1 MENEN
6 SKSKISELVN
16 EIVFGVLFV
25 ATLLILIIPFGS
37 VSFALNKG
45 AVGNIPA
52 TTLVSFYN
60 VLFGSITIDGT
71 AFNLV
76 NTRIVFIVTLV
87 VLILSVAT
95 MFLGWFFAKKNKK
108 LSFSLYGVTFLFV
121 IGVFF
126 ALTLSG
132 FYAFSIDSLS
142 TEIYGVDGSSTTT
155 AFGVCA
161 VIAGLGMM
169 FASLSRMFEFK
180 KYTIREMSETAILIA
195 LAVVLDKF
203 ARIPIQANGGSINFS
218 AIPLLIIAVRYGG
231 FKGFIAS
238 SFIFGFITCL
248 IDGYGLQTY
257 PFDYFV
263 ALSGYSIV
271 GIFYNAVNN
280 YYAKKKLE
288 FNLSVATKDNVQ
300 TFIKDDSNGFEE
312 WKDSETIKKSI
323 LVKENIFKVVAII
336 LGGFFA
342 MVVRYCGHMI
352 SGAILYQPITFVDN
366 FIYQSTYV
374 PVSVWIS
381 VAGMLI
387 LYKPIELINRVFPVI
402 NKKEEN

>member
-1 MENEN
+1 MKNEN

-52 TTLVSFYN
+52 TTLVGFYN

-71 AFNLV
+71 AFNLA

-218 AIPLLIIAVRYGG
+218 AIPLFIIAVRYGG

-288 FNLSVATKDNVQ
+288 LRLANNGEVVANENP
-300 TFIKDDSNGFEE
+300 FA
-312 WKDSETIKKSI
+312 
-323 LVKENIFKVVAII
+323 VKENISKIVAII

>member
-52 TTLVSFYN
+52 TTLVGFYN

-218 AIPLLIIAVRYGG
+218 AIPLFIIAVRYGG

-280 YYAKKKLE
+280 FYAKKKLE
-288 FNLSVATKDNVQ
+288 LRLANNGENVTSDNSFV
-300 TFIKDDSNGFEE
+300 
-312 WKDSETIKKSI
+312 
-323 LVKENIFKVVAII
+323 VKENIFKVVAII

>member
-52 TTLVSFYN
+52 TTLVGFYN

-161 VIAGLGMM
+161 VIVGLGMM

-218 AIPLLIIAVRYGG
+218 AIPLFIIAVRYGG

-288 FNLSVATKDNVQ
+288 LRLANNGENVTSDNPFV
-300 TFIKDDSNGFEE
+300 
-312 WKDSETIKKSI
+312 
-323 LVKENIFKVVAII
+323 VKENIFKVVAII
-336 LGGFFA
+336 LGGFCA

-387 LYKPIELINRVFPVI
+387 LYKPIELINRVFPVL

>member
-6 SKSKISELVN
+6 SKSKISEPVN

-37 VSFALNKG
+37 VSFALKEG
-45 AVGNIPA
+45 ATGNVPGEALVG
-52 TTLVSFYN
+52 FYN
-60 VLFGSITIDGT
+60 VLFGNITIGGT

-108 LSFSLYGVTFLFV
+108 LSFSLYGITFLFV

-142 TEIYGVDGSSTTT
+142 TAIFDVDGSTTNT

-169 FASLSRMFEFK
+169 LASLSRMFEFK

-218 AIPLLIIAVRYGG
+218 AIPLFIIAVRYGG

-248 IDGYGLQTY
+248 MDGYGLQTY

-288 FNLSVATKDNVQ
+288 LRLANNGEVVANENP
-300 TFIKDDSNGFEE
+300 FA
-312 WKDSETIKKSI
+312 
-323 LVKENIFKVVAII
+323 VKENIFKIVAII

-342 MVVRYCGHMI
+342 MVVRYFGHMI

-387 LYKPIELINRVFPVI
+387 LYKPIELINRIFPVV

>member
-52 TTLVSFYN
+52 TTLVGFYN

-71 AFNLV
+71 AFNLI

-132 FYAFSIDSLS
+132 FYAFSIDNLS
-142 TEIYGVDGSSTTT
+142 TAIYGVDGSSTTT

-218 AIPLLIIAVRYGG
+218 AIPLFIIAVRYGG

-288 FNLSVATKDNVQ
+288 LRLAN
-300 TFIKDDSNGFEE
+300 NG
-312 WKDSETIKKSI
+312 ETVTNENPFA
-323 LVKENIFKVVAII
+323 VKENIFKVVAII
-336 LGGFFA
+336 LGGFCA
-342 MVVRYCGHMI
+342 MVVRYFGHMT

>member
-16 EIVFGVLFV
+16 EIVFGVLFI

-52 TTLVSFYN
+52 TTLVGFYN

-218 AIPLLIIAVRYGG
+218 AIPLFIIAVRYGG

-288 FNLSVATKDNVQ
+288 LRLANNGENVTSDNPFV
-300 TFIKDDSNGFEE
+300 
-312 WKDSETIKKSI
+312 
-323 LVKENIFKVVAII
+323 VKENIFKVVAII

>member
-37 VSFALNKG
+37 VSFVLNKG

-52 TTLVSFYN
+52 TTLVGFYN

-142 TEIYGVDGSSTTT
+142 TAIYGVDGSSTTT

-218 AIPLLIIAVRYGG
+218 AIPLFIIAVRYGG

-271 GIFYNAVNN
+271 GVFYNAVNN

-288 FNLSVATKDNVQ
+288 LRLANNGENVTSDNPFV
-300 TFIKDDSNGFEE
+300 
-312 WKDSETIKKSI
+312 
-323 LVKENIFKVVAII
+323 VKENIFKVVAII

-387 LYKPIELINRVFPVI
+387 LYKPIELINRVFPVL

>member
-45 AVGNIPA
+45 AVGNVPA
-52 TTLVSFYN
+52 TTLVGFYN

-132 FYAFSIDSLS
+132 FYAFSIDNLS
-142 TEIYGVDGSSTTT
+142 TAIYGVDGSSTTT

-218 AIPLLIIAVRYGG
+218 AIPLFIIAVRYGG

-288 FNLSVATKDNVQ
+288 LRLANNGKDVTSDNS
-300 TFIKDDSNGFEE
+300 FA
-312 WKDSETIKKSI
+312 
-323 LVKENIFKVVAII
+323 VKENLFKVLSII
-336 LGGFFA
+336 LAGVLV
-342 MVVRYCGHMI
+342 MVVRYFGHMT

>member
-45 AVGNIPA
+45 AVGNVPA
-52 TTLVSFYN
+52 TTLVGFYN

-142 TEIYGVDGSSTTT
+142 TAIYGVDGSSTTT

-169 FASLSRMFEFK
+169 LASLSRMFEFK

-218 AIPLLIIAVRYGG
+218 AIPLFIIAVRYGG

-288 FNLSVATKDNVQ
+288 LRLANNGENVTSDNPFV
-300 TFIKDDSNGFEE
+300 
-312 WKDSETIKKSI
+312 
-323 LVKENIFKVVAII
+323 VKENIFKVVAII

-366 FIYQSTYV
+366 FIYQTTYV

-387 LYKPIELINRVFPVI
+387 LYKPIELINRVFPVL

>member
-37 VSFALNKG
+37 VSFAPKDEHFLGNVPT
-45 AVGNIPA
+45 ASLVG
-52 TTLVSFYN
+52 FYN
-60 VLFGSITIDGT
+60 VLFGNVTIGGT
-71 AFNLV
+71 TFNLA

-142 TEIYGVDGSSTTT
+142 TAIYGVDGSSTTT

-218 AIPLLIIAVRYGG
+218 AIPLFIIAVRYGG

-288 FNLSVATKDNVQ
+288 LRLAN
-300 TFIKDDSNGFEE
+300 NG
-312 WKDSETIKKSI
+312 ETVTNENPFA
-323 LVKENIFKVVAII
+323 VKENIFKVVAII
-336 LGGFFA
+336 LGGFCA
-342 MVVRYCGHMI
+342 MVVRYFGHMT

>member
-52 TTLVSFYN
+52 TTLVGFYN

-87 VLILSVAT
+87 VLILSIAT

-155 AFGVCA
+155 AFGVCV

-218 AIPLLIIAVRYGG
+218 AIPLFIIAVRYGG

-288 FNLSVATKDNVQ
+288 LRLANNGENVTSDNPFV
-300 TFIKDDSNGFEE
+300 
-312 WKDSETIKKSI
+312 
-323 LVKENIFKVVAII
+323 VKENIFKVVAII

>member
-52 TTLVSFYN
+52 TTLVGFYN

-76 NTRIVFIVTLV
+76 NTRIVFVVTLV

-218 AIPLLIIAVRYGG
+218 AIPLFIIAVRYGG

-288 FNLSVATKDNVQ
+288 LRLANNGENVTSDNPFV
-300 TFIKDDSNGFEE
+300 
-312 WKDSETIKKSI
+312 
-323 LVKENIFKVVAII
+323 VKENIFKVVAII

-381 VAGMLI
+381 IAGMLI

>member
-45 AVGNIPA
+45 AVGNVPA
-52 TTLVSFYN
+52 TTLVGFYN

-142 TEIYGVDGSSTTT
+142 TAIYGVDGSSTTT

-218 AIPLLIIAVRYGG
+218 AIPLFIIAVRYGG

-288 FNLSVATKDNVQ
+288 LRLAN
-300 TFIKDDSNGFEE
+300 NG
-312 WKDSETIKKSI
+312 ETVTNENPFA
-323 LVKENIFKVVAII
+323 VKENIFKVIAII

-342 MVVRYCGHMI
+342 MVVRYFGHMT

>member
-52 TTLVSFYN
+52 TTLVGFYN

-76 NTRIVFIVTLV
+76 NTRIVFVVTLV

-169 FASLSRMFEFK
+169 FASLSRMLEFK

-218 AIPLLIIAVRYGG
+218 AIPLFIIAVRYGG

-288 FNLSVATKDNVQ
+288 LRLANNGENATSDNSFV
-300 TFIKDDSNGFEE
+300 
-312 WKDSETIKKSI
+312 
-323 LVKENIFKVVAII
+323 VKENIFKVVAII

-342 MVVRYCGHMI
+342 MVARYCGHMI

-381 VAGMLI
+381 IAGMLI

>member
-6 SKSKISELVN
+6 SKSKIGELVN
-16 EIVFGVLFV
+16 EIVFGALFV

-37 VSFALNKG
+37 VGFKLRDGVTAELPAK
-45 AVGNIPA
+45 AFVG
-52 TTLVSFYN
+52 FYN
-60 VLFGSITIDGT
+60 VLFGSVTINGT
-71 AFNLV
+71 AFNLI

-87 VLILSVAT
+87 VLFLSAAT

-108 LSFSLYGVTFLFV
+108 LSFSLYGVTFLLV

-132 FYAFSIDSLS
+132 FYAFSIDEVSFADFKLK
-142 TEIYGVDGSSTTT
+142 TTTNT

-218 AIPLLIIAVRYGG
+218 AIPLFIIAVRYGG

-248 IDGYGLQTY
+248 MDGYGLQTY

-280 YYAKKKLE
+280 YYARKKLE
-288 FNLSVATKDNVQ
+288 LRLANNGEVVANENP
-300 TFIKDDSNGFEE
+300 FA
-312 WKDSETIKKSI
+312 
-323 LVKENIFKVVAII
+323 VKENISKIVAII

-342 MVVRYCGHMI
+342 MVVRYFGHMI

>member
-16 EIVFGVLFV
+16 EIVFGVLFI

-52 TTLVSFYN
+52 TTLVGFYD

-218 AIPLLIIAVRYGG
+218 AIPLFIIAVRYGG

-288 FNLSVATKDNVQ
+288 LRLAN
-300 TFIKDDSNGFEE
+300 NG
-312 WKDSETIKKSI
+312 ETVTNGNPFA
-323 LVKENIFKVVAII
+323 VKENIFKVVAII
-336 LGGFFA
+336 LGGFCA

-387 LYKPIELINRVFPVI
+387 LYKPIELINRVFPAI

>member
-52 TTLVSFYN
+52 TTLVGFYD

-218 AIPLLIIAVRYGG
+218 AIPLFIIAVRYGG

-288 FNLSVATKDNVQ
+288 LRLADNGENV
-300 TFIKDDSNGFEE
+300 TSDNSFV
-312 WKDSETIKKSI
+312 
-323 LVKENIFKVVAII
+323 VKENIFKVVAII

>member
-37 VSFALNKG
+37 VSFALKEG
-45 AVGNIPA
+45 ATGNVPGE
-52 TTLVSFYN
+52 TLVGFYN
-60 VLFGSITIDGT
+60 VLFGNITIGGT

-108 LSFSLYGVTFLFV
+108 LSFSLYGITFLFV

-142 TEIYGVDGSSTTT
+142 TAIFDVDGSTTNT

-169 FASLSRMFEFK
+169 LASLSRMFEFK

-218 AIPLLIIAVRYGG
+218 AIPLFIIAVRYGG

-248 IDGYGLQTY
+248 MDGYGLQTY

-288 FNLSVATKDNVQ
+288 LRLANNGEVVANENP
-300 TFIKDDSNGFEE
+300 FA
-312 WKDSETIKKSI
+312 
-323 LVKENIFKVVAII
+323 VKENIFKIVAII

-342 MVVRYCGHMI
+342 MVVRYFGHMI

-387 LYKPIELINRVFPVI
+387 LYKPIELINRIFPVV

>member
-16 EIVFGVLFV
+16 EIVFGVLFI

-218 AIPLLIIAVRYGG
+218 AIPLFIIAVRYGG

-288 FNLSVATKDNVQ
+288 LRLANNGENVTSDNPFV
-300 TFIKDDSNGFEE
+300 
-312 WKDSETIKKSI
+312 
-323 LVKENIFKVVAII
+323 VKENIFKVVAII

>member
-52 TTLVSFYN
+52 TTLVGFYN

-142 TEIYGVDGSSTTT
+142 TAIYGVDGSSTTT
-155 AFGVCA
+155 AFGVGA

-218 AIPLLIIAVRYGG
+218 AIPLFIIAVRYGG

-271 GIFYNAVNN
+271 GVFYNAVNN

-288 FNLSVATKDNVQ
+288 LRLANNGENV
-300 TFIKDDSNGFEE
+300 TSNNPFV
-312 WKDSETIKKSI
+312 
-323 LVKENIFKVVAII
+323 VKENIFKVVAII

-387 LYKPIELINRVFPVI
+387 LYKPIELINRVFPVL

>member
-25 ATLLILIIPFGS
+25 ATLLILIMPFGS

-45 AVGNIPA
+45 AVGNVPA
-52 TTLVSFYN
+52 TTLVGFYN

-161 VIAGLGMM
+161 VIAGLGMI

-218 AIPLLIIAVRYGG
+218 AIPLFIIAVRYGG

-248 IDGYGLQTY
+248 INGYGLQTY

-288 FNLSVATKDNVQ
+288 LRLANNGENVTSDNPFV
-300 TFIKDDSNGFEE
+300 
-312 WKDSETIKKSI
+312 
-323 LVKENIFKVVAII
+323 VKENIFKVVAII

-387 LYKPIELINRVFPVI
+387 LYKPIELINRVFPVL

>member
-37 VSFALNKG
+37 VSFALNEG

-52 TTLVSFYN
+52 TTLVGFYN

-76 NTRIVFIVTLV
+76 NTRIVFVVTLV

-108 LSFSLYGVTFLFV
+108 LSFSLYGVTFLFA

-203 ARIPIQANGGSINFS
+203 ASIPIQANGGGINFFS
-218 AIPLLIIAVRYGG
+218 AIPLFIIAVRYGG

-288 FNLSVATKDNVQ
+288 LRLANNGENATSDNSFV
-300 TFIKDDSNGFEE
+300 
-312 WKDSETIKKSI
+312 
-323 LVKENIFKVVAII
+323 VKENIFKVVAII

-342 MVVRYCGHMI
+342 MVARYCGHMI
-352 SGAILYQPITFVDN
+352 SGAILYQPTTFVDN

-381 VAGMLI
+381 IAGMLI

>member
-37 VSFALNKG
+37 VSFALKEG
-45 AVGNIPA
+45 ATGNVPGE
-52 TTLVSFYN
+52 TLVGFYN
-60 VLFGSITIDGT
+60 VLFGNITIGGT

-108 LSFSLYGVTFLFV
+108 LSFSLYGITFLFV

-142 TEIYGVDGSSTTT
+142 TAIFDVDGSTTNT

-218 AIPLLIIAVRYGG
+218 AIPLFIIAVRYGG

-248 IDGYGLQTY
+248 MDGYGSQTY

-288 FNLSVATKDNVQ
+288 LRLANNGEVVANENP
-300 TFIKDDSNGFEE
+300 FA
-312 WKDSETIKKSI
+312 
-323 LVKENIFKVVAII
+323 VKENVSKVVAII

-342 MVVRYCGHMI
+342 MVVRYFGHMI

>member
-45 AVGNIPA
+45 AVGNIPT
-52 TTLVSFYN
+52 TTLVGFYD

-218 AIPLLIIAVRYGG
+218 AIPLFIIAVRYGG

-288 FNLSVATKDNVQ
+288 LRLANNGENVTSDNSFV
-300 TFIKDDSNGFEE
+300 
-312 WKDSETIKKSI
+312 
-323 LVKENIFKVVAII
+323 VKENIFKVVAII

>member
-25 ATLLILIIPFGS
+25 ATLLILIMPFGS

-45 AVGNIPA
+45 AVGNVPA
-52 TTLVSFYN
+52 TTLVGFYN

-218 AIPLLIIAVRYGG
+218 AIPLFIIAVRYGG

-288 FNLSVATKDNVQ
+288 LRLANNGENVTSDNPFV
-300 TFIKDDSNGFEE
+300 
-312 WKDSETIKKSI
+312 
-323 LVKENIFKVVAII
+323 VKENIFKVVAII

-387 LYKPIELINRVFPVI
+387 LYKPIELINRVFPVL

>member
-45 AVGNIPA
+45 AVGNVPA
-52 TTLVSFYN
+52 TTLVGFYN

-87 VLILSVAT
+87 VLILSMAT

-142 TEIYGVDGSSTTT
+142 TAIYGVDGSSTTT

-218 AIPLLIIAVRYGG
+218 AIPLFIIAVRYGG

-288 FNLSVATKDNVQ
+288 LRLAN
-300 TFIKDDSNGFEE
+300 NG
-312 WKDSETIKKSI
+312 ETVTNENPFA
-323 LVKENIFKVVAII
+323 VKENIFKVIAII

-342 MVVRYCGHMI
+342 MVVRYFGHMT

>member
-52 TTLVSFYN
+52 TTLVGFYN

-218 AIPLLIIAVRYGG
+218 AIPLFIIAVRYGG

-271 GIFYNAVNN
+271 GVFYNAVNN

-288 FNLSVATKDNVQ
+288 LRLANNGENVTSDNPFV
-300 TFIKDDSNGFEE
+300 
-312 WKDSETIKKSI
+312 
-323 LVKENIFKVVAII
+323 VKENIFKVVAII

-387 LYKPIELINRVFPVI
+387 LYKPIELINRVFPVL

>member
-45 AVGNIPA
+45 AVGNVPA
-52 TTLVSFYN
+52 TTLVGFYN

-218 AIPLLIIAVRYGG
+218 AIPLFIIAVRYGG

-288 FNLSVATKDNVQ
+288 LRLANNGENVTSDNPFV
-300 TFIKDDSNGFEE
+300 
-312 WKDSETIKKSI
+312 
-323 LVKENIFKVVAII
+323 VKENIFKVVAII

-387 LYKPIELINRVFPVI
+387 LYKPIELINRVFPVL

>member
-16 EIVFGVLFV
+16 EIVFGVLFI

-52 TTLVSFYN
+52 TTLVGFYD

-218 AIPLLIIAVRYGG
+218 AIPLFIIAVRYGG

-288 FNLSVATKDNVQ
+288 LRLADNGENV
-300 TFIKDDSNGFEE
+300 TSDNSFV
-312 WKDSETIKKSI
+312 
-323 LVKENIFKVVAII
+323 VKENIFKVVAII